1 MISPPLRRGGK
12 KVDGKGHPAE
22 NVAAAIKPIAD
33 YEPVQVPDSGAMG
46 QRGQSN
52 EGLHDD
58 RGGFPRSIVFSH
70 TREKTAWGLS
80 EHAPRGINRADKTIS
95 CCYISPIPLLKKQIG
110 GHMGK
115 ILIIIGTILV
125 LAGILLLFKDSL
137 PFLRHF
143 GRLPGDIT
151 IEREN
156 FSFHFPIVT
165 GIIISIVLSLVL
177 YVINKFR

>member
-1 MISPPLRRGGK
+1 
-12 KVDGKGHPAE
+12 
-22 NVAAAIKPIAD
+22 
-33 YEPVQVPDSGAMG
+33 
-46 QRGQSN
+46 
-52 EGLHDD
+52 
-58 RGGFPRSIVFSH
+58 
-70 TREKTAWGLS
+70 
-80 EHAPRGINRADKTIS
+80 
-95 CCYISPIPLLKKQIG
+95 
-110 GHMGK
+110 MGK